1 MVFLLLF
8 DCLYIYEFEIIIVYK
23 YGFKDYSVDIKIR

>member
-8 DCLYIYEFEIIIVYK
+8 DCLYIFVIIIVYK
-23 YGFKDYSVDIKIR
+23 YGLKDYSVDIKIR